1 MQNKTKT
8 VALFAIVAATL
19 AFVAV
24 APGLINSAS
33 AKITPAQPPSCTN
46 GGGNEPGGQ
55 QPNCNPSAG
64 GGLTQ
69 NPGTCAQNPQNKCPP
84 GQQ

>member
-1 MQNKTKT
+1 MKTKT
-8 VALFAIVAATL
+8 KTIGLFAIVAATL

-24 APGLINSAS
+24 APSLINSAS
-33 AKITPAQPPSCTN
+33 ARISPAQPPSCTN
-46 GGGNEPGGQ
+46 GGGNEPAGQ
-55 QPNCNPSAG
+55 QPTCNGSAG

-69 NPGTCAQNPQNKCPP
+69 NPGTCAQNPQNKCPT